1 MRKPILSTMSMVV
14 VGVVLLTGPV
24 LATDQKGAPKSNY
37 HELLSR
43 DNSLLLLI
51 DLQPQFALSTHSID
65 TPTLTTNA
73 VGITK
78 AAKAFGVPTILS
90 TNRAS
95 TYGGPF
101 FKEVTAIRPDLTV
114 YDRTAISA
122 LADDRVVKEIKGSGR
137 KKIIIGGLWTDN
149 CVMLP
154 ALEALKSGYEVYIL
168 ADVSGDLNDMSHN
181 MAMHRL
187 IQAGAVPVTWIAVML
202 EWQRDWADTKTAG
215 SVGTIFSEY
224 FASVKK

>member
-1 MRKPILSTMSMVV
+1 MRKAIVRAISIVV
-14 VGVVLLTGPV
+14 AGVTF
-24 LATDQKGAPKSNY
+24 LADPALAADQQDTSKLKY
-37 HELLSR
+37 QELLSR

-51 DLQPQFALSTHSID
+51 DLQPQFALATHSID
-65 TPTLTTNA
+65 TRTLTTNA

-90 TNRAS
+90 TNRAAS
-95 TYGGPF
+95 YGGAF
-101 FKEVTAIRPDLTV
+101 FKEVTAIRPDLAV

-122 LADDRVVKEIKGSGR
+122 LADERVVKEIKAAGR

-168 ADVSGDLNDMSHN
+168 ADVSGDLNDASHN
-181 MAMHRL
+181 MAMLRL

-202 EWQRDWADTKTAG
+202 EWQRDWADTRTAS

-224 FASVKK
+224 FASIKK